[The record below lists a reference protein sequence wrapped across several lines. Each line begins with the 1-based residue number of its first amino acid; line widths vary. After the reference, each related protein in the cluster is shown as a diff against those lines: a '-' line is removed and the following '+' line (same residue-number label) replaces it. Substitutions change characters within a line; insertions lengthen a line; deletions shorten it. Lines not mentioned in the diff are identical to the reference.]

1 MNTKRLGYLA
11 PLTAMLCNLGI
22 AYILYFL
29 ARIIYLLVNYSYFE
43 QGLTFSH
50 LMEMLGGGIVFDT
63 SAILVTNIP
72 YIVLMLLPWHRKEN
86 NIYQRICKW
95 VFIVIN
101 GLALAINL
109 CDAVYFR
116 YTMRRT
122 TTTVFSEFSNEGNL
136 GSIFLTETLHHWYLV
151 IAFALLVW
159 GAWKLYVKTDLEWK
173 RLRPWPYVLTVF
185 LSLAAFAPFVV
196 AGIRGGFT
204 TAVRPITI
212 SNANQYVNRPIEAAL
227 VLNTPFSLY
236 RTIGKAVFVVPDYYQ
251 NEQEMAAI
259 YSPEHNLSDSILS
272 RDSRISWDSS
282 DTRISGDSIFSRK
295 NVVILI
301 VESFGREYI
310 GALNKTLENGQY
322 KGYTPYV
329 DSLIA
334 KSVTFSHTYC
344 NGRKSIDG
352 MPSILSSIPMFVEPF
367 FLTPASMN
375 HVSGIASIL
384 AAEGYQTAFFHGAQ
398 RGSMG
403 FQAFS
408 RATGFQEY
416 YGREDYDAD
425 KRFGGDE
432 DFDGMWAIWDEPFLQ
447 YYATKMSEMKEPF
460 MTAVFTAS
468 SHHPYTIPE
477 KYKTQYPEE
486 GIIIHKCIRYT
497 DMAIGKFFKKASRE
511 PWFNN
516 TIFVL
521 TSDHTNLSD
530 HEFYQTDIGGF
541 CSPIIIYE
549 PGNMERL
556 PEMQD
561 KIAQQIDILPTVMGM
576 LHYQKPY
583 FGFGIDVLNT
593 PAEDT
598 WAVNY
603 LNGIYQYVK
612 HGHVLQFDGTQTKA
626 IYALNDSLM
635 KQNLIGKVPQQP
647 QMERELKAII
657 QQYMTRMTQ
666 DKLSVNNK

>member
-1 MNTKRLGYLA
+1 MMKIKRFGYLA

-43 QGLTFSH
+43 QGLSFSH
-50 LMEMLGGGIVFDT
+50 LMEMLGGGLVFDT

-86 NIYQRICKW
+86 NTYLQICKW
-95 VFIVIN
+95 VFIIIN

-109 CDAVYFR
+109 CDSVYFR

-151 IAFALLVW
+151 FAFALLICGV
-159 GAWKLYVKTDLEWK
+159 WKLYVKTGLEWK
-173 RLRPWPYVLTVF
+173 RLRPWPYALTVF

-251 NEQEMAAI
+251 NEQEMEAI
-259 YSPEHNLSDSILS
+259 YSPVHTGLSGISGES
-272 RDSRISWDSS
+272 RDTIAPGF
-282 DTRISGDSIFSRK
+282 IKK
-295 NVVILI
+295 NVVVLI

-322 KGYTPYV
+322 RGYTPYV

-367 FLTPASMN
+367 FLTPASMT

-408 RATGFQEY
+408 RATGFQDY

-425 KRFGGDE
+425 TRFGGDE

-468 SHHPYTIPE
+468 SHHPYVIPE
-477 KYKTQYPEE
+477 KYKAQYPEE

-497 DMAIGKFFKKASRE
+497 DMAIGKFFEKASRE

-530 HEFYQTDIGGF
+530 HAFYETDLGGF

-549 PGNMERL
+549 PGNAERQ
-556 PEMQD
+556 PEIQD
-561 KIAQQIDILPTVMGM
+561 KIAQQIDILPTIMGM
-576 LHYQKPY
+576 LHYPKPY
-583 FGFGIDVLNT
+583 FGFGVDVLNT

-603 LNGIYQYVK
+603 LNGIFQYVK
-612 HGHVLQFDGTQTKA
+612 QGHVLQFDGTQTKA
-626 IYALNDSLM
+626 VYALSDSLM

-666 DKLSVNNK
+666 DKLSVNNE

>member
-1 MNTKRLGYLA
+1 
-11 PLTAMLCNLGI
+11 MLCNLVI

-43 QGLTFSH
+43 QGLSFSH
-50 LMEMLGGGIVFDT
+50 LTEMLGGGLVFDT

-86 NIYQRICKW
+86 STYQQICKW

-109 CDAVYFR
+109 CDSVYFR

-136 GSIFLTETLHHWYLV
+136 GSIFLTEALHHWYLS
-151 IAFALLVW
+151 IAFALLIW
-159 GAWKLYVKTDLEWK
+159 GVWKLYVKTGLEWK
-173 RLRPWPYVLTVF
+173 RLRPWPYALTVF

-251 NEQEMAAI
+251 NEQELAAI
-259 YSPEHNLSDSILS
+259 YSPEHNLSDSRLS
-272 RDSRISWDSS
+272 R
-282 DTRISGDSIFSRK
+282 DSIFSRK

-322 KGYTPYV
+322 KGYTPCV

-384 AAEGYQTAFFHGAQ
+384 TAEGYQTAFFHGAQ

-408 RATGFQEY
+408 RATGFQDY

-425 KRFGGDE
+425 TRFGGDE

-468 SHHPYTIPE
+468 SHHPYVIPE

-486 GIIIHKCIRYT
+486 GIVIHKCIRYT
-497 DMAIGKFFKKASRE
+497 DMAIGKFFEKASRE

-530 HEFYQTDIGGF
+530 HAFYETDLGGF

-549 PGNMERL
+549 PGNTERL
-556 PEMQD
+556 PEIQD

-612 HGHVLQFDGTQTKA
+612 QGYVLQFDGSQTKA
-626 IYALNDSLM
+626 VYALSDSLM
-635 KQNLIGKVPQQP
+635 KRNLIGKVPQQP

-666 DKLSVNNK
+666 DKLSVNK

>member
-1 MNTKRLGYLA
+1 MNTRRLGYLS

-22 AYILYFL
+22 AYVLYFM

-43 QGLTFSH
+43 QGLSFSH
-50 LMEMLGGGIVFDT
+50 LIEMLGGGLVFDT

-72 YIVLMLLPWHRKEN
+72 YIVMMLFPWHAKEN
-86 NIYQRICKW
+86 NTYQLICKW

-101 GLALAINL
+101 GIALTINL
-109 CDAVYFR
+109 CDSVYFQ

-122 TTTVFSEFSNEGNL
+122 TTTVFREFSNEGNL
-136 GSIFLTETLHHWYLV
+136 GSIFLTETLHHLYLV
-151 IAFALLVW
+151 VLFAFFIW
-159 GAWKLYVKTDLEWK
+159 CAWRLYVKTGLECK
-173 RLRPWPYVLTVF
+173 RLRPWPYALTVF

-204 TAVRPITI
+204 TAVRPIAI
-212 SNANQYVNRPIEAAL
+212 SNANQYVNRPVEAAL

-236 RTIGKAVFVVPDYYQ
+236 RTIGKDVFVVPDYFSS
-251 NEQEMAAI
+251 EQEMEGI
-259 YSPEHNLSDSILS
+259 YTPVHVP
-272 RDSRISWDSS
+272 S
-282 DTRISGDSIFSRK
+282 DTIPMTKK
-295 NVVILI
+295 NVVVLI

-310 GALNKTLENGQY
+310 GALNKTLEGGRY

-329 DSLIA
+329 DALIG
-334 KSVTFSHTYC
+334 KSVTFTHSYC

-375 HVSGIASIL
+375 HIDGLASIL

-408 RATGFQEY
+408 RATGFQNY
-416 YGREDYDAD
+416 YGREDYDD
-425 KRFGGDE
+425 DTRFGGDR

-468 SHHPYTIPE
+468 SHHPYAIPE
-477 KYKTQYPEE
+477 QYKSQYPEE

-497 DMAIGKFFKKASRE
+497 DMAIGKFFEKVSRE

-530 HEFYQTDIGGF
+530 HAFYQTDIGGF

-549 PGNMERL
+549 PGNPKRQGEV
-556 PEMQD
+556 QD
-561 KIAQQIDILPTVMGM
+561 KIAQQIDILPTVLGM
-576 LHYQKPY
+576 LHYQKP
-583 FGFGIDVLNT
+583 FFSFGIDVLNT
-593 PAEDT
+593 PKEDT

-612 HGHVLQFDGTQTKA
+612 QGYVLQFDGVQSKA
-626 IYALNDSLM
+626 VYSLNDSLM
-635 KQNLIGKVPQQP
+635 QHNLVGKTPKQP

-657 QQYMTRMTQ
+657 QQYMSRMTQ
-666 DKLSVNNK
+666 DRLNAQ